1 MKKKKKKKSQS
12 GTFLGQLNNIAIY
25 NMDGNDKIIIIF
37 TGIIKL
43 EIRKIKQGRQIW
55 GTTMGKT
62 RGHHVYKDIYRQSTP
77 LCLQLFYYSNVWL

>member
-1 MKKKKKKKSQS
+1 MHYKKKKQKRNDKKKSQS

-43 EIRKIKQGRQIW
+43 EFAK
-55 GTTMGKT
+55 
-62 RGHHVYKDIYRQSTP
+62 
-77 LCLQLFYYSNVWL
+77 

>member
-1 MKKKKKKKSQS
+1 MHYKKNKRKKKSQS

-43 EIRKIKQGRQIW
+43 EFAK
-55 GTTMGKT
+55 
-62 RGHHVYKDIYRQSTP
+62 
-77 LCLQLFYYSNVWL
+77 

>member
-43 EIRKIKQGRQIW
+43 EIRKIKQGRQI
-55 GTTMGKT
+55 
-62 RGHHVYKDIYRQSTP
+62 
-77 LCLQLFYYSNVWL
+77 